1 MVPCVCS
8 PDTDDVTLL
17 LTPPWNALLK
27 RKFIQLPEVVSAHSS
42 PAGSCSPCS
51 PIESETFLLMDR
63 IMLSSMVYFLGSPL
77 YPLNR
82 WSCFWSICEKLH
94 NGFYGNRGWKHYF
107 KLFKMII
114 DRNKRMYF
122 CCLAIERS
130 MVTWLAV
137 CRSFFLFTPGYWTTT
152 WSQTLISS
160 RVAAEQF

>member
-1 MVPCVCS
+1 MVPCMYS

-42 PAGSCSPCS
+42 PASSCSPCS
-51 PIESETFLLMDR
+51 PIESKTFLLMDH
-63 IMLSSMVYFLGSPL
+63 IMLSSTVYFLGSPL

-82 WSCFWSICEKLH
+82 WSCFWSICEKIH
-94 NGFYGNRGWKHYF
+94 NGFYGNRRWKHYF
-107 KLFKMII
+107 KPFKMII

-137 CRSFFLFTPGYWTTT
+137 CRSFFLFTPGYWTTN